1 MTRGDRLISCS
12 KDGLVKVWDL
22 ATQHCSQT
30 ISGYKA
36 EVWSLDLDPSERR
49 LVTGEPA
56 GTCICK
62 GTPLG
67 NVCMCSANRSGNIPL
82 PQYSPP
88 HLQGPLII
96 NC

>member
-1 MTRGDRLISCS
+1 MCSPPSRLPPFPRSATSRLHTSCALLQVFVTRGDRLISCS

-56 GTCICK
+56 GGCI
-62 GTPLG
+62 
-67 NVCMCSANRSGNIPL
+67 
-82 PQYSPP
+82 
-88 HLQGPLII
+88 
-96 NC
+96 